1 MTTCCQRPHRCGG
14 GGRNATSSGR
24 TDAELHA
31 CSAVRAQCA
40 ARMPRKRAA
49 QCAMRQGNKKQIG
62 HHARP
67 RRAST
72 TVPLR
77 TGADTCKTGSGA
89 GKRSGAKADSVGGAT
104 THGWRT
110 RQASE
115 SVPTQT
121 WSGAGECGPPLHCV
135 GCRCGAF
142 PLRGSK
148 IATAPVGYEAAL
160 VAAQPV
166 AGRATGW
173 HTGRR
178 RPLRQ
183 HLRRPPRQPQA
194 TALEGQPWPQPR
206 ARGAQCGG
214 GSRRR

>member
-89 GKRSGAKADSVGGAT
+89 GKRSGAKADSVRRRSNHAWMEDQAGQRKRANTDVVG
-104 THGWRT
+104 GWRVRT
-110 RQASE
+110 S
-115 SVPTQT
+115 
-121 WSGAGECGPPLHCV
+121 
-135 GCRCGAF
+135 
-142 PLRGSK
+142 
-148 IATAPVGYEAAL
+148 
-160 VAAQPV
+160 
-166 AGRATGW
+166 
-173 HTGRR
+173 
-178 RPLRQ
+178 
-183 HLRRPPRQPQA
+183 
-194 TALEGQPWPQPR
+194 TALCGLQVR
-206 ARGAQCGG
+206 RLSAQRVKDSNGTCWV
-214 GSRRR
+214 